1 MSSYSKFL
9 RRVRIHGREC
19 GAVARALRH
28 KIEANPLSAVDKKVL
43 STTNERKVMSKTTFF
58 KRIALTAIAALGFGM
73 LSVAPSQAAAGTPVL
88 TATNGTASATLGAAE
103 TSTAASVSITGLT
116 TTANDSYTVS
126 VFRKSAPDSALV
138 DGSFHVVYLDT
149 VTYSATRV
157 DTDAQQAAF
166 ATTANAVDTVNY
178 DSRAVGTANVYHFD
192 AGGAAGYA
200 GAKFGIMVDSGTN
213 RVGSEG
219 AYVFT
224 VTVTP
229 VSAGTAGTSVST
241 DVTLTINQTAAGA
254 AAAVTTVDPSK
265 TKAVLNAGAGTD
277 TTTADA
283 TVAVVATS
291 ATTTHATIQVNTY
304 NVGGYA
310 AAESI
315 TVTLTGPGLVGT
327 SAGVYGKSLTL
338 TGAGGATSIL
348 VRADGTAGT
357 ASIVVATTTV
367 TFPAKSVT
375 FYAVAPST
383 VVASVN
389 KPVIS
394 VGTNSDV
401 VRATFK
407 DANGNIWGGAAYIYA
422 STAADALIAG
432 SLTTPVACSFDATDQ
447 RHECDIS
454 GAIKGTA
461 SFKVIDAAGAATT
474 AATAVANA
482 TVTSDALSVR
492 VSTGVASSV
501 VLSFDKAT
509 YAPGEKAQLRVSVLD
524 GEGLSMPGVTIT
536 NGLAAGGIT
545 TSSALG
551 ANSDTTTAVSFD
563 LSGSTSAAANVN
575 AGHKT
580 YVVYMPATA
589 GAVTVSATGGTGIAA
604 AGRVAL
610 TATATVVDT
619 SNDAAIDAAEEAI
632 DAANA
637 ATDAAN
643 LAAEAADAA
652 TVAAEEARDAADA
665 ATAAVEALSTE
676 VATLMAA
683 LKAQITTLANVVAK
697 IAKRTKS

>member
-1 MSSYSKFL
+1 
-9 RRVRIHGREC
+9 
-19 GAVARALRH
+19 
-28 KIEANPLSAVDKKVL
+28 
-43 STTNERKVMSKTTFF
+43 MSKTTFF

-73 LSVAPSQAAAGTPVL
+73 LSVAPSQAAAGTPTLTVVAG
-88 TATNGTASATLGAAE
+88 TATGGTAAGASE
-103 TSTAASVSITGLT
+103 TSTSAKISVVGLLDS
-116 TTANDSYTVS
+116 TADTYS
-126 VFRKSAPDSALV
+126 VALFRKSAPTTALEDSA
-138 DGSFHVVYLDT
+138 FRFFYLES
-149 VTYSATRV
+149 VTYSNTRV
-157 DTDAQQAAF
+157 DSGTSAMELKRANYTASFDSKIVS
-166 ATTANAVDTVNY
+166 ATNGRYVIKGA
-178 DSRAVGTANVYHFD
+178 
-192 AGGAAGYA
+192 AAGYV
-200 GAKFGIMVDSGTN
+200 GAKFGLMVDSATSRSDYTGD
-213 RVGSEG
+213 
-219 AYVFT
+219 YVYT
-224 VTVTP
+224 IQVTGFSSVTG
-229 VSAGTAGTSVST
+229 AGTTTSA
-241 DVTLTINQTAAGA
+241 DITLTINKTAAAA
-254 AAAVTTVDPSK
+254 AAAVTTIDPSK
-265 TKAVLNAGAGTD
+265 TKAVLNEGTGTD

-283 TVAVVATS
+283 VVNVVATS

-304 NVGGYA
+304 NAGGTEKP
-310 AAESI
+310 ESI
-315 TVTLTGPGLVGT
+315 TVTLTGPGLVGDGT
-327 SAGVYGKSLTL
+327 VFGKSLKL
-338 TGAGGATSIL
+338 AGDGSTSIQ

-375 FYAVAPST
+375 FYALAPST

-389 KPVIS
+389 KPVIA
-394 VGTNSDV
+394 VGDNTDV

-407 DANGNIWGGAAYIYA
+407 DANGNIWGGDAYIYA
-422 STAADALIAG
+422 TDDAVAG
-432 SLTTPVACSFDATDQ
+432 DEDPVACDYDATDQ

-454 GAIKGTA
+454 GLTKGTTT
-461 SFKVIDAAGAATT
+461 FTVIDADE
-474 AATAVANA
+474 VADA
-482 TVTSDALSVR
+482 TVTSAALSVR
-492 VSTGVASSV
+492 VSTGVATSV
-501 VLSFDKAT
+501 VLSFNKAT

-536 NGLAAGGIT
+536 NALAAGGIT

-551 ANSDTTTAVSFD
+551 ANSDTTTAVTFA
-563 LSGSTSAAANVN
+563 LSGSTSSASNTN

-619 SNDAAIDAAEEAI
+619 SNDASIAAAEAASDAAAEAI

-665 ATAAVEALSTE
+665 ATAAVEALATE

-683 LKAQITTLANVVAK
+683 LKAQITTLANTVAK
-697 IAKRTKS
+697 IAKKVKA

>member
-1 MSSYSKFL
+1 
-9 RRVRIHGREC
+9 
-19 GAVARALRH
+19 
-28 KIEANPLSAVDKKVL
+28 
-43 STTNERKVMSKTTFF
+43 MSKTTFF

-73 LSVAPSQAAAGTPVL
+73 LSVAPSQATAGEPTL
-88 TATNGTASATLGAAE
+88 SATLGNAVAGTGAANGGAPSGE
-103 TSTAASVSITGLT
+103 TATAAMVTVTGLLDSAT
-116 TTANDSYTVS
+116 DSYVVA
-126 VFRKSAPDSALV
+126 VFIKSFSATAATALSDSAFRVFL
-138 DGSFHVVYLDT
+138 YDT
-149 VTYSATRV
+149 VTYTNTIV
-157 DTDAQQAAF
+157 DTWALDGSQSPVYARGL
-166 ATTANAVDTVNY
+166 ATESSAVKTDVYQSTTL
-178 DSRAVGTANVYHFD
+178 DAVGNKYLLR
-192 AGGAAGYA
+192 GAAAGFV
-200 GAKFGIMVDSGTN
+200 GAKFGIQVDSATTRANGY
-213 RVGSEG
+213 GD
-219 AYVFT
+219 YVFT
-224 VTVTP
+224 VRVTP
-229 VSAGTAGTSVST
+229 FTAGAAAGSKTAGTPKET
-241 DVTLTINQTAAGA
+241 DVTLTVARDAVGLALSGGTAIDA
-254 AAAVTTVDPSK
+254 SK
-265 TKAVLNAGAGTD
+265 SKAVLLGGD
-277 TTTADA
+277 VA
-283 TVAVVATS
+283 TGDFNMSAPDSSVAVVATADGTIRAS
-291 ATTTHATIQVNTY
+291 LKVTTFTSDSNPAP
-304 NVGGYA
+304 
-310 AAESI
+310 ESV
-315 TVTLTGPGLVGT
+315 TVTITGPGLVRDSGAT
-327 SAGVYGKSLTL
+327 GVAGKSLTVIG
-338 TGAGGATSIL
+338 TAGSTVFDIVS
-348 VRADGTAGT
+348 DGTAGV
-357 ASIVVATTTV
+357 ASIVVKTTTV
-367 TFPAKSVT
+367 TFPAKTVT
-375 FYAVAPST
+375 FYATVPST

-432 SLTTPVACSFDATDQ
+432 SLTTPVACTFSATTQ
-447 RHECDIS
+447 RHSCDIS
-454 GAIKGTA
+454 GATKGTA

-536 NGLAAGGIT
+536 NALAAGGIT

-551 ANSDTTTAVSFD
+551 ATSDTTTAVTFD

-589 GAVTVSATGGTGIAA
+589 GAVTVSATGGAGIAA

-610 TATATVVDT
+610 TASATVVDT
-619 SNDAAIDAAEEAI
+619 SNDAAIDAATEAI

-676 VATLMAA
+676 VATLMAS
-683 LKAQITTLANVVAK
+683 LKAQITTLANTVAK
-697 IAKRTKS
+697 IAKKVKA